1 MAGVNIAAIDDILK
15 LDYQGPIRE
24 QLQNTNVL
32 LAHIRKDTSK
42 NSFQGKEAVIPVHT
56 GRNVGRGFRAESEV
70 LPVAGAQSY
79 DQAKFHMAYLYGRI
93 ALTGQSI
100 AVSRND
106 RGSFARA
113 LDLEMK
119 GLQTDMKRT
128 LQRVTWGDGTGMLT
142 GLRAASGNQNSTTAS
157 NKVLAVNST
166 RWCEVGQEVFVI
178 RSDDFTTGERLIAS
192 GDTTTPYSSI
202 TEVDEINRTITLD
215 TWGTNC
221 AAHDADGRTAVFL
234 RGSRNLGT
242 TSATQRSYNA
252 ITELSAGTQEMWGI
266 RAVCNNFN
274 PGVYPDKTV
283 AGFNNNTTAGDN
295 LGHLNHLQ
303 ADADHAGNFGELS
316 RTSASNSY
324 WRANTVHPAGVDET
338 GDFNILQEAY
348 DNTEIESGAK
358 PGLLLTSHLIRRK
371 IGSLLQN
378 NRQFQTLDHSSHFNA
393 GWSGIS
399 FGNSVIIADK
409 DASNPFDPRN
419 DQAWKSGATH
429 DAATTYADGY
439 PFGDVFLLDLA
450 SWEWVGMED
459 LAWEDTGG
467 VIIRSGV
474 GSAAVDAYEAYMK
487 AYWNVACALPHNNAI
502 LRSYCFA

>member
-32 LAHIRKDTSK
+32 LAHIRKDTSR

-56 GRNVGRGFRAESEV
+56 GRNIGRGFRAESEV
-70 LPVAGAQSY
+70 LPAAGKQSY
-79 DQAKFHMAYLYGRI
+79 NQAKFHMSYLYGRI

-100 AVSRND
+100 SVSRND

-142 GLRAASGNQNSTTAS
+142 GLRNGAGNENSTTAS

-166 RWCEVGQEVFVI
+166 RWCEVGQEVFVV
-178 RSDDFTTGERLIAS
+178 RADDFTTGERLIAS
-192 GDTTTPYSSI
+192 GDTTTPYSTIDSI
-202 TEVDEINRTITLD
+202 DELNRTITLN

-234 RGSRNLGT
+234 RGSRNHG
-242 TSATQRSYNA
+242 ATQRGYNA
-252 ITELSAGTQEMWGI
+252 ITELSAGTQEMWGV
-266 RAVCNNFN
+266 RSVCSNFN
-274 PGVYPDKTV
+274 PGVYPDKAA
-283 AGFNNNTTAGDN
+283 AGFSNNTTIGDN

-303 ADADHAGNFGELS
+303 PTTDTDHEGNFGELNRAHS
-316 RTSASNSY
+316 GNSY
-324 WRANTVHPAGVDET
+324 WRANTVHPGAVNET
-338 GDFNILQEAY
+338 GNFEILQEAY
-348 DNTEIESGAK
+348 DNTEIESGSK
-358 PGLLLTSHLIRRK
+358 PGLMLTSHLIRRK
-371 IGSLLQN
+371 IGSLLQKE
-378 NRQFQTLDHSSHFNA
+378 RRFDTLDHSQHFNA

-419 DQAWKSGATH
+419 DVTWTAGEGVA
-429 DAATTYADGY
+429 AATSYASGY
-439 PFGDVFLLDLA
+439 PFADVFLLDLP
-450 SWEWVGMED
+450 SWEWVVMED

-474 GSAAVDAYEAYMK
+474 GADAVDAYEAYMK
-487 AYWNVACALPHNNAI
+487 AYWNVACALPHNNCV
-502 LRSYCFA
+502 LRGYQFA

>member
-32 LAHIRKDTSK
+32 LAHVRKDTSR

-56 GRNVGRGFRAESEV
+56 GRNVGRGFRAESDI
-70 LPVAGAQSY
+70 LPVAGAQTY
-79 DQAKFHMAYLYGRI
+79 DQAKFHMSYLYGRI

-128 LQRVTWGDGTGMLT
+128 LQRVTWGDGTGMLS
-142 GLRAASGNQNSTTAS
+142 GLRGFDLATNQNSATAS
-157 NKVLAVNST
+157 NKSLALNST

-178 RSDDFTTGERLIAS
+178 LTDDFTTGGRTIKS
-192 GDTTTPYSSI
+192 GDATTPYSTI
-202 TEVDEINRTITLD
+202 TAVDDATNSITLD
-215 TWGTNC
+215 TWTT
-221 AAHDADGRTAVFL
+221 DATSNDANAKTAVFL
-234 RGSRNLGT
+234 KGSRDLGT
-242 TSATQRSYNA
+242 GAVKDTDARDA
-252 ITELSAGTQEMWGI
+252 LSAGTQEMWGI
-266 RAVCNNFN
+266 RSVCSNFN
-274 PGVYPDKTV
+274 PGVYPDRTV
-283 AGFNNNTTAGDN
+283 PGWNNNTTAGEN
-295 LGHLNHLQ
+295 LGHLNYAQ
-303 ADADHAGNFGELS
+303 ADTDHAGNFGELS
-316 RTSASNSY
+316 RTASANSY
-324 WRANTVHPAGVDET
+324 WRSNTVHPAGVNET
-338 GDFNILQEAY
+338 GDFSILQEAY
-348 DNTEIESGAK
+348 DATEIESGAK
-358 PGLLLTSHLIRRK
+358 PGLVLTSHLIRRK
-371 IGSLLQN
+371 IGSLLQT
-378 NRQFQTLDHSSHFNA
+378 NRRFDTLDHKQHFNA

-419 DQAWKSGATH
+419 DVVWNSGGTH
-429 DAATTYADGY
+429 DALATYEQGY
-439 PFGDVFLLDLA
+439 PFADVFLLDLP
-450 SWEWVGMED
+450 SWEWVVMED

-474 GSAAVDAYEAYMK
+474 GTGAVDAYEAYMK
-487 AYWNVACALPHNNAI
+487 AYWNVACALPHNNCI
-502 LRSYCFA
+502 LRNYAHA